1 MMNQRKAIVRDQ
13 EDDSN
18 EQGVIDMIMMRK
30 ERLRIK
36 LDNDEKRRKTQDKQ
50 EKIMQKICRTIYQR
64 LSWGL

>member
-18 EQGVIDMIMMRK
+18 EEGVIDMIMMRK